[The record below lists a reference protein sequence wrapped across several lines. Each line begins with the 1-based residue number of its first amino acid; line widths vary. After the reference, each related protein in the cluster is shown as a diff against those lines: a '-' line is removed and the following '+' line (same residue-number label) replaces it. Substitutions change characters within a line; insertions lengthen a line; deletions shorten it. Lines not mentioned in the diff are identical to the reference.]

1 MNINL
6 RRFIVY
12 NRLGLAVV
20 LLLLGFLIGFKVSH
34 GWWMAWIPFLIAI
47 LTVIAHFMLG
57 PMTLIQGYVENGDME
72 GAERLMKRVK
82 YPNLL
87 YKPIRS
93 SYYMLR
99 ANFST
104 MGEDLDKA
112 EEDLRKG
119 LATGGAEK
127 EYEGTAYLQ
136 LGAIAQKKG
145 NIKEA
150 YENLRK
156 AVKAGL
162 PDKDNEATAYLQ
174 LCSICIQRR
183 DYKASKIYFNKAKN
197 AKATNE
203 QVVAQIKEMTK
214 YMARI
219 PG

>member
-1 MNINL
+1 MKSTL
-6 RRFIVY
+6 RRFLVN
-12 NRLGLAVV
+12 NRLLLAVV
-20 LLLLGFLIGFKVSH
+20 LIALGFWTGFSVT
-34 GWWMAWIPFLIAI
+34 WWIAWIPFLVAI
-47 LTVIAHFMLG
+47 IMVTAHFMVG

-72 GAERLMKRVK
+72 GAQKLLDKVK

-112 EEDLRKG
+112 EADLKKG
-119 LATGGAEK
+119 LEAGMPEK

-136 LGAIAQKKG
+136 LGSIAYKKG
-145 NIKEA
+145 DTKGALEH
-150 YENLRK
+150 LRK
-156 AVKAGL
+156 AVKIGL
-162 PDKDNEATAYLQ
+162 PDEDSKATAFLQ
-174 LCSICIQRR
+174 LSSLYLQRR
-183 DYKASKIYFNKAKN
+183 DFKSAKLYFNKAKS
-197 AKATNE
+197 AKATND
-203 QVVAQIKEMTK
+203 QVVSQIKEMTK